1 MLFSCQKKQQV
12 ISNGNTENQ
21 EEISRIYT
29 EVIQNGQT
37 TSDTLYKL
45 TQKLEETL
53 QNEPQE
59 YQAMVA
65 IVLGAQNSEKG
76 FYHLGIKNYEKALV
90 LLDTTSADS
99 LKAKALNGIGNN
111 YMQIGD
117 YPKAFKNL
125 YSALTLFEKIND
137 TIGVGSVN
145 NLLANIYLQRNQI
158 EKAKTHIETAMKV
171 LEKKKSNLT
180 YLSAAHTL
188 ANIYGH
194 SGDFEAAM
202 KIDEMGIRVSDSI
215 NAMKMKVSFLD
226 NKAACFLFSNRL
238 DSAYF
243 YYKECLK
250 LDLIIGN
257 QRQIADS
264 YSNLGQFFMMRG
276 NYPEAEKQVEKSVEI
291 LKSIDAKPNLLK
303 SYDILAE
310 IYIRQNQFENALA
323 VKNEQLE
330 THKLMIEEKEAASLS
345 EFKIVYETQ
354 KKEAKIHTL
363 ELENK
368 VRDLTI
374 QEQQLQI
381 KRRNYLMAGFGLM
394 IILLLSIAYFWKNQ
408 QKLKNQID
416 REKAIKE
423 TEEAERIRMAKDIHD
438 DLGSG
443 LSKINFLSEI
453 ISQKSKNHPEIRSN
467 TESIQETAKTMI
479 DNMRDLI
486 WALNPENATLTN
498 LVMRMRE
505 YTTDYIEDYDI
516 DIEYSIS
523 ENILQ
528 IAIANEIHRALFLV
542 VKEAVNNIA
551 KHSKATKINFKI
563 DISDSDFIL
572 TIKDNGIGF
581 ENIES
586 TGNGLKNMQS
596 RIERIGGALS
606 VTSTLNVGTEVK
618 ILIKLATIFKA

>member
-1 MLFSCQKKQQV
+1 M
-12 ISNGNTENQ
+12 
-21 EEISRIYT
+21 
-29 EVIQNGQT
+29 
-37 TSDTLYKL
+37 
-45 TQKLEETL
+45 
-53 QNEPQE
+53 
-59 YQAMVA
+59 
-65 IVLGAQNSEKG
+65 
-76 FYHLGIKNYEKALV
+76 
-90 LLDTTSADS
+90 
-99 LKAKALNGIGNN
+99 
-111 YMQIGD
+111 
-117 YPKAFKNL
+117 
-125 YSALTLFEKIND
+125 
-137 TIGVGSVN
+137 
-145 NLLANIYLQRNQI
+145 
-158 EKAKTHIETAMKV
+158 
-171 LEKKKSNLT
+171 
-180 YLSAAHTL
+180 
-188 ANIYGH
+188 
-194 SGDFEAAM
+194 
-202 KIDEMGIRVSDSI
+202 
-215 NAMKMKVSFLD
+215 
-226 NKAACFLFSNRL
+226 
-238 DSAYF
+238 
-243 YYKECLK
+243 K